1 MKTKKIVVSGAGNIV
16 EAFGEV
22 QKYAEFHDLSKKD
35 ALHLR
40 LLTEETFG
48 MLREMTGNYTAFFY
62 VEGDGKDNYLNID
75 GKVDVDIWERDG
87 LLAMAKDGRNIL
99 AGGIMGKIR
108 ALVEEAALGL
118 TEANDSQLDYG
129 YVLSSTPFDMEAS
142 QTQMWSLSA
151 YKAGIENEKNTGKS
165 TEAWD
170 ELEKS
175 IVANL
180 ADDVQVGLLKGNIR
194 MIIKYKSK
202 G

>member
-1 MKTKKIVVSGAGNIV
+1 MRTKKIVVSGADNIV

-62 VEGDGKDNYLNID
+62 VEGNGKDNFLNID

-87 LLAMAKDGRNIL
+87 LLAMAKNGKNIL
-99 AGGIMGKIR
+99 ASGIMGKIR

-118 TEANDSQLDYG
+118 TEANDPQLDYG
-129 YVLSSTPFDMEAS
+129 YVLSSSPLDMEAS

-151 YKAGIENEKNTGKS
+151 YRAGIENEKSSGKS

-202 G
+202 D

>member
-22 QKYAEFHDLSKKD
+22 QKYAEFHNLSKKD

-62 VEGDGKDNYLNID
+62 VEGNGKENNLNID

-87 LLAMAKDGRNIL
+87 LLAMAKDGKNML
-99 AGGIMGKIR
+99 ASGIMGKIR

-118 TEANDSQLDYG
+118 TEVNDSQLDYG
-129 YVLSSTPFDMEAS
+129 YVLSASPFDMEAS

-151 YKAGIENEKNTGKS
+151 YRAGVESEKNSGKS